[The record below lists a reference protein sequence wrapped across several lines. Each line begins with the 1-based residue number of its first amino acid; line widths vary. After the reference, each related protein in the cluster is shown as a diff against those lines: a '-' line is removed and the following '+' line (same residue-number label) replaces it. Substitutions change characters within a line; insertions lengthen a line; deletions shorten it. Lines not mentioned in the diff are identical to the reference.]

1 VSDIPKDL
9 LYTEEHEYV
18 KSTDDEIVV
27 TIGITDYAQGEL
39 GDIVF
44 IELPQVGASFGKHD
58 VFGTVEAVKAV
69 SELYAPLSGEIVE
82 VNDRLEKEP
91 ALVNTSP
98 YTEGWM
104 IKMRLRNPSE
114 RDELLGAAE
123 YATRLGE

>member
-1 VSDIPKDL
+1 MSDIPKDL

-18 KSTDDEIVV
+18 KPTGEENIVA
-27 TIGITDYAQGEL
+27 IGITDNAQGEL

-44 IELPQVGASFGKHD
+44 IELPEIGTNFGKHD

-82 VNDRLEKEP
+82 VNARLDKEP

-98 YTEGWM
+98 YDDGWM
-104 IKMRLRNPSE
+104 IKLRLRNPNE

-123 YATRLGE
+123 YGAKLGE